1 MSLSIAALLSF
12 DELDVVQLAPK
23 FACYEQPGA
32 TTVVSNAVKL
42 VVIIRF
48 VRINADQV
56 DFSFHG
62 SSDRVDDHDDVFRVH
77 IGINLTVDVFQLVK
91 AIQWPFAI
99 IYFDKSFFGVRVF
112 VEEVKAARTIRK
124 NQPIAIEA
132 QPPSFFERSITK
144 IPNLGKCTFIVYK
157 TDVIAPSQLNH
168 FIAEECQSFTEIFIT
183 QRRALYNFPGLQIHP
198 A

>member
-23 FACYEQPGA
+23 FACYEQPVA
-32 TTVVSNAVKL
+32 TTVVSNAVKF

-62 SSDRVDDHDDVFRVH
+62 SSHRVDDHDDVFRVH

-112 VEEVKAARTIRK
+112 VEELKAARTIRK
-124 NQPIAIEA
+124 NQSISFEA
-132 QPPSFFERSITK
+132 QLLSFFERSITTILK
-144 IPNLGKCTFIVYK
+144 PGKCTSNVDK
-157 TDVIAPSQLNH
+157 TDVIAPSQENH
-168 FIAEECQSFTEIFIT
+168 FIAEECQSFAEIFIN
-183 QRRALYNFPGLQIHP
+183 QRRALYNVPGLQIP
-198 A
+198 